1 MNSTT
6 NDTMMDTNNI
16 TNHNY
21 TIAMMLF
28 LVAYSIFEAPS
39 NLALKRFQPHR

>member
-1 MNSTT
+1 MDSTT
-6 NDTMMDTNNI
+6 NGTMLDKNNI

-28 LVAYSIFEAPS
+28 LAAYSIFEAPS